1 MKNAVCRD
9 LNRVAANIGVSGAS
23 TRTESGL
30 TDTKD
35 MYVCRRSIGSKALR
49 GVAC

>member
-1 MKNAVCRD
+1 MKNAMCRD
-9 LNRVAANIGVSGAS
+9 LNRVAANIGAS

-35 MYVCRRSIGSKALR
+35 MYVCRRSIGNKALR